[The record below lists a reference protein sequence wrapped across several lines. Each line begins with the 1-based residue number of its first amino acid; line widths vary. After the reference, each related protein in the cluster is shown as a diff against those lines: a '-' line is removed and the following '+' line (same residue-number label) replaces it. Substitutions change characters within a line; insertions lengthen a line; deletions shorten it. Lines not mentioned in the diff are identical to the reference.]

1 MHYYDFDNLGAL
13 KCVLSIK
20 TPWFLLN
27 YQHFFFKKFKHG
39 HFKIKDQ
46 LNKLKSTYKIEK
58 IKFIPK
64 TTMYISQYFK
74 ILLLNP

>member
-1 MHYYDFDNLGAL
+1 MCFKYKDPLVF
-13 KCVLSIK
+13 VELS
-20 TPWFLLN
+20 TL
-27 YQHFFFKKFKHG
+27 FFKKFKHG